1 MARPP
6 RHSDRRG
13 DGRERASSR
22 RPGEAS
28 GPLRRR
34 GTDRRTGSDRRTA
47 SDRKSSTDRRSGSGS
62 DATDD
67 PGAGPDSPADPGTDG
82 ITSSTGRGSTGR
94 DSTGRGST
102 GRASDP
108 TRRSP
113 RPRRTPSRERDRPVP
128 ASARSGRVGTTAH
141 PEAHRLTTRT
151 DLSSTVLGPRNYT
164 PRRIGLLAV
173 VAIILLVTVSFP
185 LRNHYQF
192 LRDEKAV
199 AQERAALEATIAE
212 LESEQ
217 AMLSD
222 PAFIEQQARIRFG
235 AVKPGETP
243 YRVSTVDPVEEAA
256 AEQRAAEIAAL
267 PWQTRLW
274 DSISVPAEP
283 IMPETSILEGT
294 AIPGGPDTPPTP
306 LAPDPGGVPAP
317 AEPNPGQPGA
327 TDPGN

>member
-6 RHSDRRG
+6 RPSDRRG

-34 GTDRRTGSDRRTA
+34 
-47 SDRKSSTDRRSGSGS
+47 STDRRGTDRTTGSGS
-62 DATDD
+62 SAAGDA
-67 PGAGPDSPADPGTDG
+67 GAGPDSGADL
-82 ITSSTGRGSTGR
+82 
-94 DSTGRGST
+94 
-102 GRASDP
+102 
-108 TRRSP
+108 TRRSAP
-113 RPRRTPSRERDRPVP
+113 QRRTPSRERDRPVP
-128 ASARSGRVGTTAH
+128 TSARSGRVGTTAH

-151 DLSSTVLGPRNYT
+151 DLSSTVLGPKNYT

-173 VAIILLVTVSFP
+173 VAIILLITVSFP

-192 LRDEKAV
+192 LRDEKTV

-212 LESEQ
+212 LEAEEE
-217 AMLSD
+217 MLSD

-256 AEQRAAEIAAL
+256 AEKRAAEIAAL

-274 DSISVPAEP
+274 SSISVPADP
-283 IMPETSILEGT
+283 VMPEESILDGT
-294 AIPGGPDTPPTP
+294 SIPGGPDTPPTP
-306 LAPDPGGVPAP
+306 VMPHPDGVTDP
-317 AEPNPGQPGA
+317 AEQNPGQPEA
-327 TDPGN
+327 ADPGAEPAP

>member
-34 GTDRRTGSDRRTA
+34 GTDRRPGSAGPGAAGTDGRAGSPGTGST
-47 SDRKSSTDRRSGSGS
+47 GSGS
-62 DATDD
+62 TGSGAGGSSTGNAGAD
-67 PGAGPDSPADPGTDG
+67 PTTGAGPGGADKR
-82 ITSSTGRGSTGR
+82 GRGS
-94 DSTGRGST
+94 DF
-102 GRASDP
+102 
-108 TRRSP
+108 TRRSTP
-113 RPRRTPSRERDRPVP
+113 TRRTPSRERDRPAP
-128 ASARSGRVGTTAH
+128 ASARAGRVGATAH

-151 DLSSTVLGPRNYT
+151 DLSSTVLGPKNYT

-212 LESEQ
+212 LEAEQ
-217 AMLSD
+217 QMLSD
-222 PAFIEQQARIRFG
+222 PAYIEQQARIRFG

-243 YRVSTVDPVEEAA
+243 YRVSTVDPVEQAA
-256 AEQRAAEIAAL
+256 AEQRAAQIAAL

-274 DSISVPAEP
+274 NSISVPPDPVYPDAASLP
-283 IMPETSILEGT
+283 DGTSLLEGT
-294 AIPGGPDTPPTP
+294 SIPGGPDTPPTP
-306 LAPDPGGVPAP
+306 VVPGPDGVPAP
-317 AEPNPGQPGA
+317 APQEPAP
-327 TDPGN
+327 

>member
-6 RHSDRRG
+6 RNSDRRG

-34 GTDRRTGSDRRTA
+34 GTDRRSSDRR
-47 SDRKSSTDRRSGSGS
+47 SPDRRSTDRTTGAGGISGGSAAGGAAQGS
-62 DATDD
+62 DF
-67 PGAGPDSPADPGTDG
+67 S
-82 ITSSTGRGSTGR
+82 
-94 DSTGRGST
+94 
-102 GRASDP
+102 
-108 TRRSP
+108 RRSAP
-113 RPRRTPSRERDRPVP
+113 QRRTPSRERDRPAP

-141 PEAHRLTTRT
+141 PEVYRLTTRT
-151 DLSSTVLGPRNYT
+151 DLSSTVLGPKNYT

-199 AQERAALEATIAE
+199 AQERVALEATIAE
-212 LESEQ
+212 LEAEQ

-222 PAFIEQQARIRFG
+222 PAYIEQQARIRFG

-274 DSISVPAEP
+274 NSISVPADP
-283 IMPETSILEGT
+283 IMPEESILEGT

-306 LAPDPGGVPAP
+306 VMPDPDGVTDPAQSS
-317 AEPNPGQPGA
+317 PGQPDA
-327 TDPGN
+327 ADPGAESAPQQQEDPPA

>member
-34 GTDRRTGSDRRTA
+34 NTGRSGTGPSGTGSTDRRTGTGGSG
-47 SDRKSSTDRRSGSGS
+47 SSSTD
-62 DATDD
+62 DA
-67 PGAGPDSPADPGTDG
+67 GAGPDSPAAPGTDG
-82 ITSSTGRGSTGR
+82 TTSSTGR

-102 GRASDP
+102 GRTSDP

-306 LAPDPGGVPAP
+306 VAPDPDGVPAP
-317 AEPNPGQPGA
+317 AEANPGQPGA

>member
-6 RHSDRRG
+6 RPSDRRG

-34 GTDRRTGSDRRTA
+34 
-47 SDRKSSTDRRSGSGS
+47 STDRRGTDRTTGSGS
-62 DATDD
+62 SAAGDA
-67 PGAGPDSPADPGTDG
+67 GAGPDSGADL
-82 ITSSTGRGSTGR
+82 
-94 DSTGRGST
+94 
-102 GRASDP
+102 
-108 TRRSP
+108 TRRSAP
-113 RPRRTPSRERDRPVP
+113 QRRTPSRERDRPVP
-128 ASARSGRVGTTAH
+128 TSARSGRVGTTAR

-151 DLSSTVLGPRNYT
+151 DLSSTVLGPKNYT

-173 VAIILLVTVSFP
+173 VAIILLITVSFP

-192 LRDEKAV
+192 LRDEKTV

-212 LESEQ
+212 LEAEQ
-217 AMLSD
+217 EMLSD
-222 PAFIEQQARIRFG
+222 PAYIEQQARIRFG

-256 AEQRAAEIAAL
+256 AEKRAAEIAAL

-274 DSISVPAEP
+274 NSISVPADP
-283 IMPETSILEGT
+283 VMPEESILDGT
-294 AIPGGPDTPPTP
+294 SIPGGPDTPPTP
-306 LAPDPGGVPAP
+306 VMPHPDGVTDP
-317 AEPNPGQPGA
+317 AEQNPGQPEAAEPGA
-327 TDPGN
+327 EPAP

>member
-6 RHSDRRG
+6 RPSDRRG

-34 GTDRRTGSDRRTA
+34 SADRRGTDRPT
-47 SDRKSSTDRRSGSGS
+47 GSGS
-62 DATDD
+62 STAGDAEAGLAS
-67 PGAGPDSPADPGTDG
+67 GADL
-82 ITSSTGRGSTGR
+82 
-94 DSTGRGST
+94 
-102 GRASDP
+102 
-108 TRRSP
+108 TRRSAP
-113 RPRRTPSRERDRPVP
+113 QRRTPSRERDRPVP

-151 DLSSTVLGPRNYT
+151 DLSSTVLGPKNYT

-173 VAIILLVTVSFP
+173 VAIILLITVSFP

-199 AQERAALEATIAE
+199 MQERAAIEATIAE
-212 LESEQ
+212 LEAEQ
-217 AMLSD
+217 EMLSD

-256 AEQRAAEIAAL
+256 AEKRAAEIAAL

-274 DSISVPAEP
+274 NSISVPADP
-283 IMPETSILEGT
+283 VMPEESILDGT
-294 AIPGGPDTPPTP
+294 SIPGGPDTPPTP
-306 LAPDPGGVPAP
+306 VMPHPDGVTDP
-317 AEPNPGQPGA
+317 AEQNPGQPDA
-327 TDPGN
+327 ADPGAEPAP

>member
-6 RHSDRRG
+6 RPSDRRG

-28 GPLRRR
+28 GPIRRRSSDRR
-34 GTDRRTGSDRRTA
+34 GTDRTT
-47 SDRKSSTDRRSGSGS
+47 GSGS
-62 DATDD
+62 STAGDAE
-67 PGAGPDSPADPGTDG
+67 AGPASGADL
-82 ITSSTGRGSTGR
+82 
-94 DSTGRGST
+94 
-102 GRASDP
+102 
-108 TRRSP
+108 TRRSAP
-113 RPRRTPSRERDRPVP
+113 QRRTPSRERDRPVP
-128 ASARSGRVGTTAH
+128 ASARSSRVGTTAH

-151 DLSSTVLGPRNYT
+151 DLSSTVLGPKNYT

-173 VAIILLVTVSFP
+173 VAIILLITVSFP

-199 AQERAALEATIAE
+199 MQERAAIEATIAE
-212 LESEQ
+212 LEAEQ
-217 AMLSD
+217 EMLSD

-256 AEQRAAEIAAL
+256 AEKRAAEIAAL

-274 DSISVPAEP
+274 NSISVPADP
-283 IMPETSILEGT
+283 VMPEESILDGT
-294 AIPGGPDTPPTP
+294 SIPGGPDTPPTP
-306 LAPDPGGVPAP
+306 VMPHPDGVTDPAQQ
-317 AEPNPGQPGA
+317 NPGQPDAAEPGA
-327 TDPGN
+327 EPAP

>member
-6 RHSDRRG
+6 RPSDRRG

-34 GTDRRTGSDRRTA
+34 
-47 SDRKSSTDRRSGSGS
+47 STDRRGTDRTTGSGS
-62 DATDD
+62 SAAGDA
-67 PGAGPDSPADPGTDG
+67 GAGPDSGADL
-82 ITSSTGRGSTGR
+82 
-94 DSTGRGST
+94 
-102 GRASDP
+102 
-108 TRRSP
+108 TRRSAP
-113 RPRRTPSRERDRPVP
+113 QRRTPSRERDRPVP

-151 DLSSTVLGPRNYT
+151 DLSSTVLGPKNYT

-173 VAIILLVTVSFP
+173 VAIILLITVSFP

-192 LRDEKAV
+192 LRDEKTV

-212 LESEQ
+212 LEAEQ
-217 AMLSD
+217 EMLSD

-256 AEQRAAEIAAL
+256 AEKRAAEIAAL

-274 DSISVPAEP
+274 NSISVPADP
-283 IMPETSILEGT
+283 VMPEESILDGT
-294 AIPGGPDTPPTP
+294 SIPGGPDTPPTP
-306 LAPDPGGVPAP
+306 VMPHPDGVTDP
-317 AEPNPGQPGA
+317 AEQNPGQPEAAEPGA
-327 TDPGN
+327 EPAP

>member
-6 RHSDRRG
+6 RPSDRRG

-34 GTDRRTGSDRRTA
+34 
-47 SDRKSSTDRRSGSGS
+47 STDRRGTDRTTGSGS
-62 DATDD
+62 SAAGDA
-67 PGAGPDSPADPGTDG
+67 GAGPDSGADL
-82 ITSSTGRGSTGR
+82 
-94 DSTGRGST
+94 
-102 GRASDP
+102 
-108 TRRSP
+108 TRRSAP
-113 RPRRTPSRERDRPVP
+113 QRRTPSRERDRPVP

-151 DLSSTVLGPRNYT
+151 DLSSTVLGPKNYT

-173 VAIILLVTVSFP
+173 VAIILLITVSFP

-199 AQERAALEATIAE
+199 MQERAAIEATIAE
-212 LESEQ
+212 LEAEQ
-217 AMLSD
+217 EMLSD
-222 PAFIEQQARIRFG
+222 PAYIEQQARIRFG

-256 AEQRAAEIAAL
+256 AEKRAAEIAAL

-274 DSISVPAEP
+274 NSISVPADP
-283 IMPETSILEGT
+283 VMPEESILDGT
-294 AIPGGPDTPPTP
+294 SIPGGPDTPPTP
-306 LAPDPGGVPAP
+306 VMPHPDGVTDP
-317 AEPNPGQPGA
+317 AEQNPGQPEAAEPGA
-327 TDPGN
+327 EPAP

>member
-6 RHSDRRG
+6 RNSDRRG

-34 GTDRRTGSDRRTA
+34 GTDRRSSDRR
-47 SDRKSSTDRRSGSGS
+47 SPDRRSTDRTAGAGGSSGGSAAGGAAQGS
-62 DATDD
+62 DF
-67 PGAGPDSPADPGTDG
+67 S
-82 ITSSTGRGSTGR
+82 
-94 DSTGRGST
+94 
-102 GRASDP
+102 
-108 TRRSP
+108 RRSAP
-113 RPRRTPSRERDRPVP
+113 QRRTPSRERDRPAPV
-128 ASARSGRVGTTAH
+128 SARSGRVGTTAH
-141 PEAHRLTTRT
+141 PEVYRLTTRT
-151 DLSSTVLGPRNYT
+151 DLSSTVLGPKNYT

-199 AQERAALEATIAE
+199 AQERVALEATIAE
-212 LESEQ
+212 LEAEQ

-222 PAFIEQQARIRFG
+222 PAYIEQQARIRFG

-274 DSISVPAEP
+274 NSISVPADP
-283 IMPETSILEGT
+283 IMPEESILEGT
-294 AIPGGPDTPPTP
+294 AIPGQHPAHPVMRTLSGVTGHRSGTRPARE
-306 LAPDPGGVPAP
+306 LADPGASAP
-317 AEPNPGQPGA
+317 
-327 TDPGN
+327 

>member
-6 RHSDRRG
+6 RPSDRRG

-34 GTDRRTGSDRRTA
+34 
-47 SDRKSSTDRRSGSGS
+47 STDRRGTDRTTGSGS
-62 DATDD
+62 SAAGDA
-67 PGAGPDSPADPGTDG
+67 GAGPDSGADL
-82 ITSSTGRGSTGR
+82 
-94 DSTGRGST
+94 
-102 GRASDP
+102 
-108 TRRSP
+108 TRRSAP
-113 RPRRTPSRERDRPVP
+113 QRRTPSRERDRPVP

-151 DLSSTVLGPRNYT
+151 DLSSTVLGPKNYT

-173 VAIILLVTVSFP
+173 VAIILLITVSFP

-199 AQERAALEATIAE
+199 MQERAAIEATIAE
-212 LESEQ
+212 LEAEQ
-217 AMLSD
+217 EMLSD

-256 AEQRAAEIAAL
+256 AEKRAAEIAAL

-274 DSISVPAEP
+274 SSISVPADP
-283 IMPETSILEGT
+283 VMPEESILDGT
-294 AIPGGPDTPPTP
+294 SIPGGPDTPPTP
-306 LAPDPGGVPAP
+306 VMPDPAELMPGTESPPEGAGG
-317 AEPNPGQPGA
+317 
-327 TDPGN
+327 

>member
-6 RHSDRRG
+6 RPSDRRG
-13 DGRERASSR
+13 DGRDRASSR

-34 GTDRRTGSDRRTA
+34 
-47 SDRKSSTDRRSGSGS
+47 STDRRGTDRTTGSGS
-62 DATDD
+62 SAAGDA
-67 PGAGPDSPADPGTDG
+67 GAGPDSGADL
-82 ITSSTGRGSTGR
+82 
-94 DSTGRGST
+94 
-102 GRASDP
+102 
-108 TRRSP
+108 TRRSAP
-113 RPRRTPSRERDRPVP
+113 QRRTPSRERDRPVP

-151 DLSSTVLGPRNYT
+151 DLSSTVLGPKNYT

-173 VAIILLVTVSFP
+173 VAIILLITVSFP

-199 AQERAALEATIAE
+199 MQERAAIEATIAE
-212 LESEQ
+212 LEAEQ
-217 AMLSD
+217 EMLSD

-256 AEQRAAEIAAL
+256 AEKRAAEIAAL

-274 DSISVPAEP
+274 NSISVPADP
-283 IMPETSILEGT
+283 VMPEESILDGT
-294 AIPGGPDTPPTP
+294 SIPGGPDTPPTP
-306 LAPDPGGVPAP
+306 VMPHPDGVTDP
-317 AEPNPGQPGA
+317 AEQNPGQPDA
-327 TDPGN
+327 ADPGAEPAP

>member
-6 RHSDRRG
+6 RPSDRRG

-34 GTDRRTGSDRRTA
+34 
-47 SDRKSSTDRRSGSGS
+47 STDRRGTDRTTGSGS
-62 DATDD
+62 SAAGDA
-67 PGAGPDSPADPGTDG
+67 GAGPDSGADL
-82 ITSSTGRGSTGR
+82 
-94 DSTGRGST
+94 
-102 GRASDP
+102 
-108 TRRSP
+108 TRRSAP
-113 RPRRTPSRERDRPVP
+113 QRRTPSRERDRPVP

-151 DLSSTVLGPRNYT
+151 DLSSTVLGPKNYT

-173 VAIILLVTVSFP
+173 VAIILLITVSFP

-192 LRDEKAV
+192 LRDEKTV

-212 LESEQ
+212 LEAEQ
-217 AMLSD
+217 EMLSD
-222 PAFIEQQARIRFG
+222 PAYIEQQARIRFG

-256 AEQRAAEIAAL
+256 AEKRAAEIAAL

-274 DSISVPAEP
+274 NSISVPADP
-283 IMPETSILEGT
+283 VMPEESILDGT
-294 AIPGGPDTPPTP
+294 SIPGGPDTPPTP
-306 LAPDPGGVPAP
+306 VMPDPAELMPGTESPPEGAGG
-317 AEPNPGQPGA
+317 
-327 TDPGN
+327 